1 MLTQSNPKPDARV
14 ARDVATELWWD
25 ARTRNADVAISVQDG
40 IVTLAGVVSS
50 NEAVH
55 AAEEAAQHV
64 WGARDILNRVVTRN
78 DGPQSTDD
86 LHPAPAEPASREP
99 EPDRRLPIRLTPAPG
114 WVILFGTVDS
124 PRERAEIERMMA
136 RISGVVGVVNHLGVR
151 TPAAAADK
159 PERKTEPA
167 LLGRL

>member
-1 MLTQSNPKPDARV
+1 
-14 ARDVATELWWD
+14 
-25 ARTRNADVAISVQDG
+25 
-40 IVTLAGVVSS
+40 
-50 NEAVH
+50 
-55 AAEEAAQHV
+55 
-64 WGARDILNRVVTRN
+64 
-78 DGPQSTDD
+78 
-86 LHPAPAEPASREP
+86 
-99 EPDRRLPIRLTPAPG
+99 
-114 WVILFGTVDS
+114 VILFGTVDS